1 MNATYTIPASQLNA
15 FKSLLEKSNRK
26 SEKLGMPGLFATFGE
41 TRKVEVVGRGGRH
54 TGNFYSA
61 IDVTISGVNPVLNG
75 WRLIAVVSPL
85 KADDGNLMAVVTTVP
100 GESYGQMV
108 ADPLNCDHCK
118 VRRDRLE
125 TFIVRHESGETK
137 QVARNCLKDY
147 VGGNNCDADS
157 VAALIGIRNKLVKAT
172 ETLGNIRDFSSVSF
186 RNVMAYSIA
195 AIRQHGWVSKGAAY
209 TSGKTATASWVNA
222 AMEFATVIESRNDFT
237 ADDRARALS
246 DRRLT
251 EADLPTEADF
261 EAATG
266 KLEALSVI
274 LDRMETEGA
283 LNDYT
288 VALRTLSMAGT
299 VNRKAMGIAVS
310 AVSFVERELAPQATV
325 SAYVGTV
332 GEKISVKAKL
342 VSSKKI
348 STGSTLLTFSTVDGN
363 ILKYFENSFSKLS
376 EGVTY
381 SLTGKV
387 KAHQEFRG
395 CKETMLNYVKAV
407 AA

>member
-1 MNATYTIPASQLNA
+1 MNATYTIPASQLNT

-108 ADPLNCDHCK
+108 ANPLNCDHCK

-157 VAALIGIRNKLVKAT
+157 VAALIGLRNKFIKAT
-172 ETLGNIRDFSSVSF
+172 EALGSVRDFSSVSF

-195 AIRQHGWVSKGAAY
+195 AIRQHGWVSKGASY
-209 TSGKTATASWVNA
+209 GTGKTATALWVNA
-222 AMEFATVIESRNDFT
+222 AMEFAVVIGSRNDFT
-237 ADDRARALS
+237 AEDRARILS

-274 LDRMETEGA
+274 LDRMESEGT

-310 AVSFVERELAPQATV
+310 AVSFVDRELAPKTSVV
-325 SAYVGTV
+325 STYIGTV

-342 VSSKKI
+342 VSSKKLG
-348 STGSTLLTFSTVDGN
+348 TGSTLLTFSTADGN

-376 EGVTY
+376 EGVMY
-381 SLTGKV
+381 NLTGKV
-387 KAHQEFRG
+387 KTHQEFRG
-395 CKETMLNYVKAV
+395 CKETMLNYVKV

>member
-1 MNATYTIPASQLNA
+1 MNATYTIPASQLNT

-108 ADPLNCDHCK
+108 ANPLNCDHCK

-157 VAALIGIRNKLVKAT
+157 VAALIGLRNKLVKAT

-209 TSGKTATASWVNA
+209 TSGKTTTASRVNA
-222 AMEFATVIESRNDFT
+222 AMETVAIVGSRGEID
-237 ADDRARALS
+237 AEERARVLS
-246 DRRLT
+246 NRHLT

-261 EAATG
+261 EVATG

-274 LDRMETEGA
+274 LDRMESENA

-310 AVSFVERELAPQATV
+310 AVSFVDRELTPQATV
-325 SAYVGTV
+325 STYVGTV

-342 VSSKKI
+342 VSSKKV
-348 STGSTLLTFSTVDGN
+348 STGSTLLTFSTADGN

-381 SLTGKV
+381 NLTGKV

-395 CKETMLNYVKAV
+395 CKETMLNYVKV